1 MATTQK
7 GAAGQR
13 AAQEPAGP
21 EKEEW
26 KLPPGYGTQSTGFR
40 RAFEH
45 AKGHGN
51 EDKASLLYA
60 EAWAHDFEE
69 TGTDDV

>member
-1 MATTQK
+1 MQD
-7 GAAGQR
+7 
-13 AAQEPAGP
+13 AAQEGAGV
-21 EKEEW
+21 EEEFE
-26 KLPPGYGTQSTGFR
+26 LPPSYENVSVGFR

-45 AKGHGN
+45 AKRHGN

-69 TGTDDV
+69 TGADDV

>member
-7 GAAGQR
+7 QQD
-13 AAQEPAGP
+13 AAQEPATR
-21 EKEEW
+21 EEEW
-26 KLPPGYGTQSTGFR
+26 KLPPGYENQSTGFR

-45 AKGHGN
+45 AKGNGN

-69 TGTDDV
+69 TSDV

>member
-1 MATTQK
+1 VASR
-7 GAAGQR
+7 GC
-13 AAQEPAGP
+13 AQEAATQS
-21 EKEEW
+21 EEW
-26 KLPPGYGTQSTGFR
+26 KLPPGYENASVGFR

-45 AKGHGN
+45 AKRHGN

-69 TGTDDV
+69 TGADDV